1 MINKVE
7 IDSFLKLSEI
17 TPVFDVRSPGEYK
30 HAHFPSSTNL
40 PLLNDEER
48 AIVGTTYKHEGNQA
62 AVLKGYELVG
72 HKFVDY
78 IQQAL
83 KIAPDKKINVYCW
96 RGGLRSNIMA
106 FILHTAGFE
115 VNLLEGGYKTYRKW
129 VLECLEKPQ
138 KMSIV
143 GGKTGSGKTY
153 VLHKLQALGEQII
166 DLEALAHHKG
176 SAFGSLG
183 EAPQPSIEMFEN
195 KIAMHWMKLT
205 PSKTLWIENESR
217 MIGVVRIPPKI
228 YEAMRAATTYDIQ
241 ISLGRRIQHIA
252 DEYGKFDIKLLEEC
266 TRKLEKKLGNLRM
279 QQALDFLYAKE
290 LHSWIFM
297 LLEYYDSSYLF
308 SKEKRNP
315 ESVIPVTVKHD
326 ASFKEIAQL
335 LIAFQNN

>member
-1 MINKVE
+1 LLTKVTINQF
-7 IDSFLKLSEI
+7 IKLSELF
-17 TPVFDVRSPGEYK
+17 PVIDVRSPGEYA
-30 HAHFPSSTNL
+30 HAHFPNAANL
-40 PLLNDEER
+40 PLLNNEER
-48 AIVGTTYKHEGNQA
+48 AIVGTTYKHEGNQT

-72 HKFVDY
+72 HKFADY
-78 IQQAL
+78 IKQAI
-83 KIAPDKKINVYCW
+83 KIAPHKKINVYCW

-106 FILHTAGFE
+106 FVLHSAGFE
-115 VNLLEGGYKTYRKW
+115 VNLLQGGYKTYRKW

-153 VLHKLQALGEQII
+153 VLNELKAQGVQVI

-176 SAFGSLG
+176 SAFGGIG
-183 EAPQPSIEMFEN
+183 ELPQPSVEMFEN
-195 KIAMHWMKLT
+195 KLAMQWNLLNPIKM
-205 PSKTLWIENESR
+205 LWLENESR
-217 MIGVVRIPPKI
+217 MIGTVRIPPKI
-228 YEAMRAATTYDIQ
+228 FEAMRSATTYDIQ

-252 DEYGKFDIKLLEEC
+252 NEYGKYDVKLLAEC

-279 QQALDFLYAKE
+279 QQAIDFLLAKDVN
-290 LHSWIFM
+290 SWIFM

-315 ESVIPVTVKHD
+315 NTIVTVDVKHD

-335 LIAFQNN
+335 LVAFQNK